1 MWKKPRV
8 HATEERD
15 TKKKKLERTNE
26 KEYEGSTWNEYAK
39 ERVKKKASVLHPKLS
54 RCFRAHFCFFF
65 FLFWKN
71 HTTQTSFSK
80 P

>member
-15 TKKKKLERTNE
+15 KKKKLERTNE

-39 ERVKKKASVLHPKLS
+39 ERVKKKASALTP
-54 RCFRAHFCFFF
+54 
-65 FLFWKN
+65 
-71 HTTQTSFSK
+71 
-80 P
+80 